1 MKYKYNWLDYKWHTL
16 SIGLRLV
23 FTVASCGYARHNTIS
38 RVQVTDILDTEHER
52 IGYNGN

>member
-52 IGYNGN
+52 IGYI